1 MRETV
6 GRVVWKSSILIWD
19 NGHVKPFDPRLL
31 RYAKPARPFIIE
43 IAALGVVTAALVIVQ
58 AFLISGS
65 VSPVVSR
72 ADTLQEVLPTIGLLV
87 LVVAVRAGVT
97 YVRQARAH
105 RAADAAVTT
114 LRSEVTRKSVQL
126 GPRWRSRHGT
136 ETATLLTRGLDDLD
150 PYFIDFLPQLLL
162 VVTVTPITLIAIL
175 TLDFWSALIA
185 LLALPMIPIFM
196 VLIGKMTSGFSSKK
210 LVAMER
216 LGAQLLDV
224 LTGIPTLK
232 ALGREQAP
240 REHLVRLSNQNTRT
254 TLQTLRVAFLSGGV
268 LEFLSTLSVALVA
281 VQVGMR
287 MVHGDLDLFKGL
299 VIIMLAP
306 EVFEPVRQVGTMFHA
321 SNNGIAAA
329 KQCFEILEEPS
340 PKEGT
345 VVPAPAGSA
354 PIHIKNLSVA
364 ARGAWAPHDL
374 NATISP
380 GKLTVLVGASGA
392 GKSTTVQV
400 LQGFIPATRGE
411 ITTLSVEG
419 NEVPISDLNKSIWWE
434 RMSWIP
440 QHPTLVS
447 GTVLSNALPQAEDP
461 SLEALAPQERARL
474 VEAAQATGFD
484 SIVATLP
491 EGWETPIG
499 FGGLG
504 LSVGQRQRLALT
516 RTLMQPPG
524 LLILDEPTAH
534 LDALSEDQVVRVLQ
548 KLKGSGS
555 TILVIA
561 HRQTLVRIADEVV
574 DVTAEKA
581 TEDDLESHPEL
592 LDDYELADLSGVLP
606 GLLSTEAL
614 VQAGVLEQAT
624 KLKEEN

>member
-1 MRETV
+1 M
-6 GRVVWKSSILIWD
+6 
-19 NGHVKPFDPRLL
+19 
-31 RYAKPARPFIIE
+31 
-43 IAALGVVTAALVIVQ
+43 
-58 AFLISGS
+58 
-65 VSPVVSR
+65 
-72 ADTLQEVLPTIGLLV
+72 
-87 LVVAVRAGVT
+87 
-97 YVRQARAH
+97 
-105 RAADAAVTT
+105 
-114 LRSEVTRKSVQL
+114 
-126 GPRWRSRHGT
+126 
-136 ETATLLTRGLDDLD
+136 
-150 PYFIDFLPQLLL
+150 
-162 VVTVTPITLIAIL
+162 
-175 TLDFWSALIA
+175 
-185 LLALPMIPIFM
+185 
-196 VLIGKMTSGFSSKK
+196 
-210 LVAMER
+210 
-216 LGAQLLDV
+216 
-224 LTGIPTLK
+224 
-232 ALGREQAP
+232 
-240 REHLVRLSNQNTRT
+240 RLSNQNTRT

-321 SNNGIAAA
+321 STNGVAAA
-329 KQCFEILEEPS
+329 EQCFEILEEPS

-354 PIHIKNLSVA
+354 PIHVNNLSVA

-411 ITTLSVEG
+411 ITTLSESG
-419 NEVPISDLNKSIWWE
+419 TEVPISELNKTAWWE
-434 RMSWIP
+434 QMSWIP

-447 GTVLSNALPQAEDP
+447 GTVLSNALPHAETP
-461 SLEALAPQERARL
+461 TLEGLSAEERGQL
-474 VEAAQATGFD
+474 IEAAKATGFD
-484 SIVATLP
+484 DVVSTLP
-491 EGWETPIG
+491 EGWETPLG

-534 LDALSEDQVVRVLQ
+534 LDALSEDQVVKVLQ
-548 KLKGSGS
+548 KLKDEGS

-574 DVTAEKA
+574 EVTAEKA
-581 TEDDLESHPEL
+581 TTDDLDAYPEL

-606 GLLSTEAL
+606 GILSTEAL
-614 VQAGVLEQAT
+614 VQAGVLERT
-624 KLKEEN
+624 PESKEESR